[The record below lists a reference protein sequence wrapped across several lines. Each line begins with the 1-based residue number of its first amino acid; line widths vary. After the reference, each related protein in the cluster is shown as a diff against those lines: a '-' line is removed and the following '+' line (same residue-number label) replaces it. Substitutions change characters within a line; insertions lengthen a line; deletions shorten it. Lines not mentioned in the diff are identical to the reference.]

1 MIIEHTTQT
10 VPSVV
15 KKYTTSITT
24 SASSTAASTITE
36 PSFSIF
42 STTLPSEDVVSST
55 TTMEALSTDGKKVD
69 VTSATEVDVTSA
81 TEVLSTM
88 IPETTTMIQLT
99 DVPKALSTKGSEFS
113 TNATRSQVTLTEPT
127 TTEMTPFSNDVARA
141 ESIEALDEVYNSNI
155 KHCYKKV
162 IIVDL
167 HNLKKSLFFLLTKKS
182 AMAKIN

>member
-1 MIIEHTTQT
+1 MIIEQTMQT
-10 VPSVV
+10 VPSFV

-69 VTSATEVDVTSA
+69 VTSATEVT
-81 TEVLSTM
+81 TK

-141 ESIEALDEVYNSNI
+141 ESIEALDEKVYNSNI
-155 KHCYKKV
+155 KYCYKKV

-167 HNLKKSLFFLLTKKS
+167 HNFKKSLFFLLTKKC